1 MLKLPENFA
10 QKWEIHLAF
19 RKKLNKY
26 HSNKLYFYKHQKN
39 RNNEHLNLGGIKM
52 DHSQSDS
59 QEKNTNRRAFL
70 KKSAALT
77 GGAFFA
83 FSAFPVDSF
92 ADIID
97 ANDPRLV
104 TETIKYPGASG
115 QMIAY
120 MARPKGNKKYPAIVV
135 IHENRGLQP
144 HIKDVTRRFALEG
157 FVALAPDA
165 LSPQGGTPEKA
176 EEIGPMFQ
184 KLDNEMTKKDF
195 SAAVAYLK
203 TNPQTTGKVG
213 CTGFCWGGSMT
224 NNVAVNTPDLDA
236 AVPYYGG
243 QPKAE
248 DVAKIKAPMLLH
260 YAGNDARIN
269 AGIPDF
275 EAALKAAKVEYQLYM
290 YEGAGHAFNNDSNP
304 ERYNKEAADL
314 AWGRTIE
321 FFKKKLK

>member
-1 MLKLPENFA
+1 METKPEKSIDESGF
-10 QKWEIHLAF
+10 KT
-19 RKKLNKY
+19 
-26 HSNKLYFYKHQKN
+26 
-39 RNNEHLNLGGIKM
+39 
-52 DHSQSDS
+52 D
-59 QEKNTNRRAFL
+59 RREFL
-70 KKSAALT
+70 KKTAAVAGASLLLSSFPT
-77 GGAFFA
+77 GLFA
-83 FSAFPVDSF
+83 EITK
-92 ADIID
+92 AD
-97 ANDPRLV
+97 DPRLL
-104 TETIKYPGASG
+104 TEMIKYNGASG

-120 MARPKGNKKYPAIVV
+120 MARPKGKKKYPAIVV

-144 HIKDVTRRFALEG
+144 HIKDVARRFALEG

-304 ERYNKEAADL
+304 DRYNKEAAEL